1 LKMKVPNSFVLQRQ
15 SSSGPPSQSREEIM
29 ATVNAHFQQQQM
41 LLLLM
46 AFLLMLNIPLVVA
59 WLRNGN
65 VIEGNVTFLQ
75 HLRNSEIDRNFFAV
89 APFLLLSFLLSVEM
103 RPSSENW
110 FIGRVCSIVLQAGG
124 FYVMAYGVHFGYRIL
139 TVGAVTCLFL
149 SLLHLFTRLNH
160 MRKGK
165 AKGE

>member
-1 LKMKVPNSFVLQRQ
+1 M
-15 SSSGPPSQSREEIM
+15 M
-29 ATVNAHFQQQQM
+29 TVSAHFQQQQI

-65 VIEGNVTFLQ
+65 VIEGDVTFVQ
-75 HLRNSEIDRNFFAV
+75 HLLNSQIDRNFFAI

-110 FIGRVCSIVLQAGG
+110 IVGRLSSFVLQAGG
-124 FYVMAYGVHFGYRIL
+124 FYVMAYGVHYGYRIV
-139 TVGAVTCLFL
+139 TVGAVVCLFL
-149 SLLHLFTRLNH
+149 SLLHLFTRFNNF
-160 MRKGK
+160 RK
-165 AKGE
+165 AKSKGE